1 MAGRPFRLTGMGVR
15 ILSQAC
21 RLSLQ
26 RWGTETLPRA
36 PDWGGVGK
44 LEAEGRH
51 HQGQPGRC
59 WEGEPLAR
67 SSRGWWRGVRP
78 CLSRPPSR
86 ILPGSRLVS
95 SSSFFLKQVLS
106 GCFCRVLVNVKKLS
120 RGGGGPVPVV

>member
-51 HQGQPGRC
+51 HQGQPGQC

-67 SSRGWWRGVRP
+67 GSRGWWRWGP
-78 CLSRPPSR
+78 SLPLKASFPHPPWS
-86 ILPGSRLVS
+86 GLVS